1 MSTLNMAVCGTVGR
15 KNCTHHFVV
24 NVLPDFLGV
33 DARSIPCSK
42 KHLEQLYNPTPRIYS
57 DGYGI

>member
-1 MSTLNMAVCGTVGR
+1 MLALNMAICGIQEKLYTS
-15 KNCTHHFVV
+15 FVV

-42 KHLEQLYNPTPRIYS
+42 KHLEQLYNPTPMIYS
-57 DGYGI
+57 DGYGF